1 MKRDLNWILT
11 YLFSRISLD
20 ITLQQSN
27 NDGVESR
34 MGDFFG
40 SGRHTTMFNINGKV
54 STEME
59 FRPRRNKC
67 SVIRPENQLEI

>member
-27 NDGVESR
+27 DDGVESR
-34 MGDFFG
+34 MGDFL
-40 SGRHTTMFNINGKV
+40 GRADTQQCLI
-54 STEME
+54 
-59 FRPRRNKC
+59 
-67 SVIRPENQLEI
+67 